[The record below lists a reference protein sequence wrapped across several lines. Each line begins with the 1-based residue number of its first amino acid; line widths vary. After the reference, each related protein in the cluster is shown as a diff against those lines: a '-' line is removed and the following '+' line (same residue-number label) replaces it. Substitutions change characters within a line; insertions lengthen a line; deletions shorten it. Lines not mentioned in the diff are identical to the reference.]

1 MESIDFALAIGITG
15 FSFIMMIISVYS
27 LIRTKVV
34 KILPICIAFG
44 LFFVKGLYFIVRLL
58 NENSL
63 STTVRFIL
71 ALDFIIIILIYIA
84 VAKK

>member
-15 FSFIMMIISVYS
+15 FSVIMIIISSYS
-27 LIRTKVV
+27 LLKTKVV
-34 KILPICIAFG
+34 KILPICIAFS
-44 LFFVKGLYFIVRLL
+44 LFFIKGLYFIFQLL

-63 STTVRFIL
+63 STPIRFVL
-71 ALDFIIIILIYIA
+71 ALDFLIIILIYIA

>member
-15 FSFIMMIISVYS
+15 FSVIMMSISLFS
-27 LIRTKVV
+27 LLKTKVV

-44 LFFVKGLYFIVRLL
+44 LFFIKGLYFIFQLF

-63 STTVRFIL
+63 STPIRFVL
-71 ALDFIIIILIYIA
+71 ALDFLIIIMIYIA